1 MYCHMRFNANF
12 RTQFEFSANSRMS
25 YVDLVQKLEKEL
37 GCELTYLKKSDL
49 WTRARIDEEGEYIN
63 EEVKKIAK
71 KIVS

>member
-1 MYCHMRFNANF
+1 
-12 RTQFEFSANSRMS
+12 MS

-63 EEVKKIAK
+63 EEVKKIAE